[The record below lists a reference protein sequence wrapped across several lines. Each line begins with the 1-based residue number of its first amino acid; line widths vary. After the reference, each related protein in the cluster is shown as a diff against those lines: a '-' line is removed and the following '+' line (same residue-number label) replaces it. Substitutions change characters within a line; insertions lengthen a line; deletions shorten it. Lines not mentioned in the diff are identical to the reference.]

1 MMIFKTD
8 RPNTSFAILKVW
20 LLNLLL
26 FSVPIIYDLL
36 FPNNFIK
43 DSYYY
48 IAGSVLL
55 MNFLIII
62 FTDRL
67 YELQIDNDERQ
78 LVFLSKSLLSKT
90 KKTFLSFDNGRLEI
104 EKNKS
109 RWFKI
114 GDPLTL
120 YFLHNKTEV
129 FEITKS
135 KDGFSIDTLN
145 KIYTTVQEISLP
157 STNA

>member
-1 MMIFKTD
+1 MIIFKPD
-8 RPNTSFAILKVW
+8 RPNTSFPILKVW

-55 MNFLIII
+55 MNFLMII

-67 YELQIDNDERQ
+67 FELQIDKDERQ
-78 LVFLSKSLLSKT
+78 LVFLSKSLISKT
-90 KKTFLSFDNGRLEI
+90 KKTLLSFDNGRLKI

-135 KDGFSIDTLN
+135 KDGFSVDTLN
-145 KIYTTVQEISLP
+145 KICKTVQEISLP

>member
-1 MMIFKTD
+1 MIIFKPD
-8 RPNTSFAILKVW
+8 RPNTSFAILKGW

-55 MNFLIII
+55 MNFLMII

-114 GDPLTL
+114 GDLLTL

-135 KDGFSIDTLN
+135 KDGFSLDTLN
-145 KIYTTVQEISLP
+145 KICATVQEISLP

>member
-1 MMIFKTD
+1 MTIFKTD

-20 LLNLLL
+20 LINLLVVSL
-26 FSVPIIYDLL
+26 PIIYDLL
-36 FPNNFIK
+36 FPNNIIK
-43 DSYYY
+43 DSYYF
-48 IAGSVLL
+48 IVGAVMLT
-55 MNFLIII
+55 NFLMIV

-67 YELQIDNDERQ
+67 FELQIDNNERQ

-145 KIYTTVQEISLP
+145 KICTTVQEISLP

>member
-1 MMIFKTD
+1 
-8 RPNTSFAILKVW
+8 
-20 LLNLLL
+20 
-26 FSVPIIYDLL
+26 
-36 FPNNFIK
+36 
-43 DSYYY
+43 
-48 IAGSVLL
+48 
-55 MNFLIII
+55 MNFLMII

-120 YFLHNKTEV
+120 YFLQNKTEV

-145 KIYTTVQEISLP
+145 KICTTVQEICLP